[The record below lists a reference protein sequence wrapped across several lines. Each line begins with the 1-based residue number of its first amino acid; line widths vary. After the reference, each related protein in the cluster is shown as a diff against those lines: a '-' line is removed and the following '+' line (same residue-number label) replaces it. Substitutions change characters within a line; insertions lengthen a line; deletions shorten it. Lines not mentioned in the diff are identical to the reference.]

1 MESENNIKKDASLL
15 NRAKNLNNFTIGGIL
30 SYFKS
35 LLDLNHGSD
44 EELTKEEILSNIE
57 FKGANLW
64 ILAFS
69 IFIAS
74 IGLNVNSTA
83 VIIGAMLISPLMGP
97 ILGIGLSVGINDF
110 ESLMKSIK
118 NLAVAVTIAVM
129 TSTIYFTLSPL
140 SEAQSELLA
149 RTTPTIFDV
158 FIALFGGL
166 AGIVGTSRKLKGNV
180 IPGVAI
186 ATALMPPLCTAGY
199 GLATGEPS
207 YFFGAFYLFFIN
219 SVFITLSTLLIVR
232 IMKFKQ
238 KAFMNKENEKKT
250 KIYIAGFVI
259 LTIIP
264 SIIIGARVVKESYF
278 NQNALR
284 FIDENTQFQ
293 DVAVINKKIN
303 YSTDSTSIEL
313 TLYGD
318 IISDERINELR
329 QKLQYYNLEET
340 KLIIR
345 QQKDNT
351 GKLRDELNKDL
362 KVSLLEEIY
371 KKNEDALKD
380 KDSKIK
386 FLESELQKYR
396 ESNYPVDLLTK
407 EIKVVFPDI
416 KKFSF
421 SSVIVSDID
430 SLKLDTIP
438 TAITEWK
445 VKNDNPVKFENWLKA
460 RLNLN
465 NVKVVSVKAKNQ

>member
-219 SVFITLSTLLIVR
+219 SVFIALSTLLIVR